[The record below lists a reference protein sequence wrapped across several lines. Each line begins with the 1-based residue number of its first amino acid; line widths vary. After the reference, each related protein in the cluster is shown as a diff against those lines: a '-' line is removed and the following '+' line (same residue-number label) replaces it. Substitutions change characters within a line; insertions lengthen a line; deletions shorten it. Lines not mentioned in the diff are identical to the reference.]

1 MRCDDLT
8 RWLDEGMPP
17 GGAVTVESARVHAA
31 GCGSCARALAAAATI
46 ERALSAAPPAP
57 ASGAEP
63 FVASVLARIAA
74 EPRTVAA
81 PRAAAEPRAA
91 ARPADRLGWALL
103 SEPAFV
109 VGAVALATYL
119 LAPSALQRDP
129 GYYLG
134 VGATVISQAL
144 GSASR
149 ILAQPILGSP
159 LPPPALSPV
168 AQAAFATIFAA
179 LLAVGGLWIAGTI
192 DRWLRPG
199 AERRM

>member
-17 GGAVTVESARVHAA
+17 GGAVTIGSARAHAA
-31 GCGSCARALAAAATI
+31 SCERCARALAAAATI
-46 ERALSAAPPAP
+46 ERALSASPPAP

-74 EPRTVAA
+74 EPRAA
-81 PRAAAEPRAA
+81 AGPRSAAEPRAE
-91 ARPADRLGWALL
+91 ARPAARLGWALL

-119 LAPSALQRDP
+119 LAPSMIERDS
-129 GYYLG
+129 GSSLG
-134 VGATVISQAL
+134 VGATVVAQAL
-144 GSASR
+144 GSALQS
-149 ILAQPILGSP
+149 LAQPLFGSP
-159 LPPPALSPV
+159 SPPPALSPA
-168 AQAAFATIFAA
+168 AQAAFAVIVAA
-179 LLAVGGLWIAGTI
+179 LLVAGGLWIAGTI
-192 DRWLRPG
+192 DRWIRPG